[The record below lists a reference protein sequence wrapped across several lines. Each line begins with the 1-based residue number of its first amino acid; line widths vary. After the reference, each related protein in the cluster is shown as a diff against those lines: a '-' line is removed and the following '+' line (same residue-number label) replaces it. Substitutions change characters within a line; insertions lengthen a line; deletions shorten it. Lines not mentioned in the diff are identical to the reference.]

1 MTASLDDAL
10 SRDEAADPTVT
21 PESSDALGRSACC
34 RVLSLLFSPPCAGG
48 LADLRALARLLPG
61 GGSARLEELAATDP
75 DALHAEYH
83 RVLGSSGQVPV
94 CESDHGGTDPGRKGA
109 LLADAAGYYGAFAFD
124 PSSEL
129 AECPDHVSVQW
140 GFLGYLALKEAL
152 ALARCE
158 EDRAAVCREA
168 ATSFHANHVET
179 WFQIFLER
187 VGQVSPDGFLGK
199 AAALAGELWPTLAF
213 ASVPPDPLRV
223 LPPIP
228 EGAGLPPTCCC
239 GEDEADC

>member
-1 MTASLDDAL
+1 MNSSTHDSLPLDAIAL
-10 SRDEAADPTVT
+10 PAVT

-34 RVLSLLFSPPCAGG
+34 RVLSLLFSPPRTGN
-48 LADLRALARLLPG
+48 LADLRALARSLPG
-61 GGSARLEELAATDP
+61 GASARLEALAAADP
-75 DALHAEYH
+75 DALQAEYH

-109 LLADAAGYYGAFAFD
+109 LLADAAGYYDAFAFD

-152 ALARCE
+152 ALARGE
-158 EDRAAVCREA
+158 MDRAAVCREA

-187 VGQVSPDGFLGK
+187 VGQVSPDGFLGG
-199 AAALAGELWPTLAF
+199 AAALASELWPALAY
-213 ASVPPDPLRV
+213 ASMAPDALRV
-223 LPPIP
+223 LPPLP
-228 EGAGLPPTCCC
+228 EGGGPPLACCC
-239 GEDEADC
+239 GDDEAEG